1 MTYLISQVT
10 FIFLTKIYYNMNFI
24 TPSSN
29 LITRFPWYFKIRL
42 RQLLLE
48 DYFLAHKKNPRKPLN
63 ISCSLQLF

>member
-10 FIFLTKIYYNMNFI
+10 FIFLTKIYYSMNFI

-29 LITRFPWYFKIRL
+29 LITRFPRYFKISL

-48 DYFLAHKKNPRKPLN
+48 DYFLAHKKFISLN
-63 ISCSLQLF
+63 MPAKLVLKN